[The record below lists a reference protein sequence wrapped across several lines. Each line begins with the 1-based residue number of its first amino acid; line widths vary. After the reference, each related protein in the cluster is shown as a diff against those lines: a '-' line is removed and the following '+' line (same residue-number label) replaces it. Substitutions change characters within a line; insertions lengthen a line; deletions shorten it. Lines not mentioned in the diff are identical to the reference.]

1 MGQEREQTWFFLIEQ
16 TGPPEGGP
24 VRVSPPCS
32 CPHFCP
38 HPSRPRADRH
48 FVFRFSVPD
57 HCITSQ
63 PFCENHA
70 VSSTHVVPS
79 STLPPAGCLPARPAF
94 ACYAPS
100 GFAAGASR
108 HPHDPD
114 SPVPRLSSL
123 SLSHSFSPSGMERGM
138 LALSRLRR
146 SWRSRHRPGRPSLSS
161 DSGMIRRRDSVRLT
175 AFPWSLCGQRLR
187 R

>member
-79 STLPPAGCLPARPAF
+79 STRPPAGPEPDAFPRGPLSRATLPAASPQALRATHTTRTPPCPA
-94 ACYAPS
+94 C
-100 GFAAGASR
+100 
-108 HPHDPD
+108 
-114 SPVPRLSSL
+114 RLSL
-123 SLSHSFSPSGMERGM
+123 F
-138 LALSRLRR
+138 
-146 SWRSRHRPGRPSLSS
+146 
-161 DSGMIRRRDSVRLT
+161 LT
-175 AFPWSLCGQRLR
+175 ASHPRAWSGECSHCLGCAGPGDPATDRADPHSAVTQAS
-187 R
+187 